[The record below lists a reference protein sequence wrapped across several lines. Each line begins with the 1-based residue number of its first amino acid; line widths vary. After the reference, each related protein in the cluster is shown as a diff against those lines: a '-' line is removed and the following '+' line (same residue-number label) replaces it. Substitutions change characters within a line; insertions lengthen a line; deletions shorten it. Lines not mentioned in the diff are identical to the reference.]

1 MASMVRRDADTADD
15 IGRPAAAYPRRFR
28 AAEAR
33 GVRIGRP
40 LRLLGRTERE
50 IDEALLDRIGRA
62 FLEEDDAGAALAA
75 AMRLPAGTPGRVT
88 HRQLREALAG
98 PAPEAT
104 RTRERGRPAEREF
117 GRMHSA
123 EDEFGAEGEF
133 GQLHDAEH
141 EFGRTGRDRSINRPI
156 SYQPTELSAQ
166 PQQPTELSA
175 EPQHVTERPRA
186 PDALRRFLDEV
197 TTVPAWVDWDLVE
210 AGAAVQRRLG
220 QNAADVLLQLSLVGG
235 YRFGGPT
242 DVLAATGALT
252 GSTLRR
258 LAETQEWT
266 IALSEPGALRPYG
279 TAWRATAHV
288 RAMHALVNA
297 SLLGRPEPDGTE
309 ADDTEADDTDPRSTD
324 PCSTDPDG
332 TEPGPT
338 TPRST
343 KPDGAKPRSTK
354 RGSTKPDGADP
365 ASTEPV
371 GTGPDRMPP
380 DGWDIAHWGLP
391 INQADQAATLGL
403 FDGTLIL
410 GCRALG
416 VPIPPSDSRALMHLW
431 KWVGHLLGVHP
442 DFLVD
447 DEWARHRLNYHV
459 LLAQD
464 GISEAGPRLAQALV
478 AAQADR
484 TYRGPSWWQPWRARF
499 ERERLLS
506 MLTAFLGVRS
516 MRELGLPLR
525 PPWAHAYLLPLNV
538 WRYRVLGRGRRGR
551 ERLDRWGR
559 RRSDA
564 ILATYRS
571 GPR

>member
-1 MASMVRRDADTADD
+1 MASIVGRDADAADD

-88 HRQLREALAG
+88 HRQLREALAS
-98 PAPEAT
+98 PAREAT

-117 GRMHSA
+117 GRMHS
-123 EDEFGAEGEF
+123 EFGAEGEF
-133 GQLHDAEH
+133 GQLHDAEDEFGRMHGAEH
-141 EFGRTGRDRSINRPI
+141 EFGRMGRDRSINRPI

-220 QNAADVLLQLSLVGG
+220 QNEADVLLQLSLVGG

-297 SLLGRPEPDGTE
+297 SLLGRREPDGTE
-309 ADDTEADDTDPRSTD
+309 ADDTD
-324 PCSTDPDG
+324 
-332 TEPGPT
+332 
-338 TPRST
+338 
-343 KPDGAKPRSTK
+343 PRSTK

-371 GTGPDRMPP
+371 GTGPDRTPP

-538 WRYRVLGRGRRGR
+538 WRYHVLGRGRRGR

-571 GPR
+571 DPR